1 MFWLNFKRII
11 HLAWQS
17 FSRNK
22 GLSFQVIFIMAV
34 AVFFVVSFFVA
45 RGIGL
50 TLLTEIEKK
59 VDISIYFKAD
69 TTEADILKA
78 RDQIALFS
86 DKIKRIDY
94 VSIDEALDV
103 FKQEHQDDPLYLN
116 ALNEI
121 EANPFSPS
129 LKIYSEDSA
138 YYAKISD
145 YFRNEARKDM
155 IEGISYEQ
163 PKNRQA
169 MERLSVILKT
179 VKVMGLAMAI
189 LLGLLVIVIT
199 SNIINLT
206 LAVLQEEIATM
217 KLVGASNWFVR
228 GPFITQTIFYG
239 LAAVVLVDLLT
250 GAGIYFFNLK
260 AGGWLLGFNLFDY
273 FWRNLPLIFGS
284 QLAFVLLL
292 GVAATFLVMRKRLK
306 A

>member
-1 MFWLNFKRII
+1 MLWLNLKRII

-17 FSRNK
+17 FTRNK

-34 AVFFVVSFFVA
+34 AVFFVASFFMA

-50 TLLTEIEKK
+50 TLLTEIEKR
-59 VDISIYFKAD
+59 VDISIYFKANIA
-69 TTEADILKA
+69 EQDILKA

-94 VSIDEALDV
+94 VSPDEALSL

-116 ALNEI
+116 ALDEI
-121 EANPFSPS
+121 EVNPFLPS
-129 LKIYSEDSA
+129 LNVYSEDPA
-138 YYAKISD
+138 YYAKISNFFSD
-145 YFRNEARKDM
+145 ETRESMVEK
-155 IEGISYEQ
+155 ISYEQ
-163 PKNRQA
+163 PKNKQA
-169 MERLSVILKT
+169 IERLFAILKT
-179 VKVMGLAMAI
+179 VKIIGLIAAI

-199 SNIINLT
+199 ANIVNLT
-206 LAVLQEEIATM
+206 FAILQEEIATM

-228 GPFITQTIFYG
+228 GPFIAQTIFYG
-239 LAAVVLVDLLT
+239 LFAVLIVDILS

-260 AGGWLLGFNLFDY
+260 AGSWLLGFNVFDY
-273 FWRNLPLIFGS
+273 FWRNLPFIFIS

>member
-1 MFWLNFKRII
+1 MWLNLKRII

-17 FSRNK
+17 FIRNK

-34 AVFFVVSFFVA
+34 AVLFVASFFVA

-59 VDISIYFKAD
+59 VDISIYFRAD
-69 TTEADILKA
+69 ISEQDILKV

-94 VSIDEALDV
+94 VSPDDALSL

-121 EANPFSPS
+121 DTNPFLPS
-129 LKIYSEDSA
+129 LNVYSEDPV
-138 YYAKISD
+138 YYEKISI
-145 YFRNEARKDM
+145 FFSNPNNQNMVEK
-155 IEGISYEQ
+155 ISYEQ

-169 MERLSVILKT
+169 IERLFALLTSIKII
-179 VKVMGLAMAI
+179 GLVVAI

-199 SNIINLT
+199 ANIINLT
-206 LAVLQEEIATM
+206 LAILQEEIATM

-228 GPFITQTIFYG
+228 GPFIAQTIFYG
-239 LAAVVLVDLLT
+239 LFAVLIVDLLA

-260 AGGWLLGFNLFDY
+260 AGSWLLGFNIFSY
-273 FWRNLPLIFGS
+273 FWRNLPLILVS
-284 QLAFVLLL
+284 QLVFVLSL

>member
-1 MFWLNFKRII
+1 MWLNLKRII

-17 FSRNK
+17 FIRNK

-34 AVFFVVSFFVA
+34 AVLFVASFFVA

-59 VDISIYFKAD
+59 VDISIYFRAD
-69 TTEADILKA
+69 ISEQDILKV

-94 VSIDEALDV
+94 VSPDDALSL

-121 EANPFSPS
+121 DANPFLPS
-129 LKIYSEDSA
+129 LNVYSEDPV
-138 YYAKISD
+138 YYEKIST
-145 YFRNEARKDM
+145 FFSNPNNQNMVEK
-155 IEGISYEQ
+155 ISYEQ

-169 MERLSVILKT
+169 IERLFALLTSIKII
-179 VKVMGLAMAI
+179 GLVVAI

-199 SNIINLT
+199 ANIINLT
-206 LAVLQEEIATM
+206 LAILQEEIATM

-228 GPFITQTIFYG
+228 GPFIAQTIFYG
-239 LAAVVLVDLLT
+239 LFAVLIVDLLA

-260 AGGWLLGFNLFDY
+260 AGSWLLGFNIFSY
-273 FWRNLPLIFGS
+273 FWRNLPLILVS
-284 QLAFVLLL
+284 QLVFVLSL

>member
-1 MFWLNFKRII
+1 MWLNLKRII

-17 FSRNK
+17 FIRNK

-34 AVFFVVSFFVA
+34 AVLFVASFFVA

-59 VDISIYFKAD
+59 VDISIYFRAD
-69 TTEADILKA
+69 ISEQDILKV

-94 VSIDEALDV
+94 VSPDDALSL

-121 EANPFSPS
+121 DTNPFLPS
-129 LKIYSEDSA
+129 LNVYSEDPV
-138 YYAKISD
+138 YYEKIST
-145 YFRNEARKDM
+145 FFSNPNNQNMVEK
-155 IEGISYEQ
+155 ISYEQ

-169 MERLSVILKT
+169 IERLFALLTSIKII
-179 VKVMGLAMAI
+179 GLVVAI

-199 SNIINLT
+199 ANIINLT
-206 LAVLQEEIATM
+206 LAILQEEIATM

-228 GPFITQTIFYG
+228 GPFIAQTIFYG
-239 LAAVVLVDLLT
+239 LFAVLIVDLLA

-260 AGGWLLGFNLFDY
+260 AGSWLLGFNIFSY
-273 FWRNLPLIFGS
+273 FWRNLPLILVS
-284 QLAFVLLL
+284 QLVFVLSL

>member
-1 MFWLNFKRII
+1 MWLNLKRII

-34 AVFFVVSFFVA
+34 AVFFVASFFVA

-69 TTEADILKA
+69 ISEQDILKA

-94 VSIDEALDV
+94 VSSDEALSL

-116 ALNEI
+116 ALDEI
-121 EANPFSPS
+121 EVNPFLSS
-129 LKIYSEDSA
+129 LNVYSEDPA

-145 YFRNEARKDM
+145 FFSNEANKDM
-155 IEGISYEQ
+155 IEKISYEQ
-163 PKNRQA
+163 PKNKQA
-169 MERLSVILKT
+169 VERLFAILRAIRI
-179 VKVMGLAMAI
+179 MGIIVAI

-206 LAVLQEEIATM
+206 FAILQEEIATM

-228 GPFITQTIFYG
+228 GPFIAQTIFYG
-239 LAAVVLVDLLT
+239 LFAVLTVDLLS
-250 GAGIYFFNLK
+250 GIGIYFFNLK
-260 AGGWLLGFNLFDY
+260 AGSWLLGFNVFDY
-273 FWRNLPLIFGS
+273 FLHNFLLIFVS

>member
-1 MFWLNFKRII
+1 MWLNLKRII

-34 AVFFVVSFFVA
+34 AVFFVASFFVT

-69 TTEADILKA
+69 TTEQNILKV

-94 VSIDEALDV
+94 VSPNQALLL
-103 FKQEHQDDPLYLN
+103 FKQEHQNDPLYLN
-116 ALNEI
+116 ALDEI
-121 EANPFSPS
+121 NVNPFLPS
-129 LKIYSEDSA
+129 LNVYSEDPI
-138 YYAKISD
+138 YYQKISD
-145 YFRNEARKDM
+145 FFNNQTNQDM
-155 IEGISYEQ
+155 IEKISYEQ
-163 PKNRQA
+163 PKNKQA
-169 MERLSVILKT
+169 VERLFVILKSI
-179 VKVMGLAMAI
+179 KVIGLLAAI

-206 LAVLQEEIATM
+206 LAILQEEIATM

-228 GPFITQTIFYG
+228 GPFIVQTVFYG
-239 LAAVVLVDLLT
+239 LFAVLLVDLLA

-260 AGGWLLGFNLFDY
+260 AGSWLLGFNVFNY
-273 FWRNLPLIFGS
+273 FWRNLPLILVS
-284 QLAFVLLL
+284 QLVFVLSL